1 MTTYTPETL
10 VARLKRQGAL
20 PDPAIEAAFRAVPRH
35 VFLPDIPLHSAYQ
48 DESIPLKHDERGGVT
63 IASTQPSVT
72 ARMLSQLELK
82 PGHNVLQ
89 VGAGSGYTAA
99 LIQSVVGANGRVT
112 AIEIDRITAA
122 QAAENLQR
130 VQMGAVN
137 IVEGDGT
144 HGYAPRAQY
153 DRIIVN
159 GTIWD
164 VPVAW
169 VKQLKPDGILVAP
182 LWLDALQY
190 SAAFR
195 IAAHETLH
203 SESNKA
209 CAFVPLRGSAHGPSM
224 TVRIGGSSLMLTGQ
238 VNRLDSAALH
248 LLLSETAE
256 IDYLGAPLT
265 GRKSK
270 RSYLPYFMLYLPQEF
285 VFCLYDAQGE
295 QQPYGMNRR
304 GFAALSR
311 GSAVFVSLEGDLK
324 AWVFGGADAIL
335 AVQDAYAAWK
345 AAGMPSDEQLHIRL
359 VTRADGEA
367 PMPEGVRVY
376 PRMTHDVHAWLD

>member
-1 MTTYTPETL
+1 MPTYTPETL
-10 VARLKRQGAL
+10 IARLKRQCAPL
-20 PDPAIEAAFRAVPRH
+20 DPAIEAAFRAVPRH
-35 VFLPDIPLHSAYQ
+35 VFLPGIPPRNVYR
-48 DESIPLKHDERGGVT
+48 DESIPLKRDERGGVT
-63 IASTQPSVT
+63 IASTQPSMT
-72 ARMLSQLELK
+72 ARMLAQLELK

-99 LIQSVVGANGRVT
+99 LIQHIVGSSGRVT
-112 AIEIDRITAA
+112 AIEIDRVTAA
-122 QAAENLQR
+122 QAGENLQR
-130 VQMGAVN
+130 VQMGNVN
-137 IVEGDGT
+137 VVEGDGT
-144 HGYAPRAQY
+144 NGYAPRAQY

-169 VKQLKPDGILVAP
+169 VRQLKSDGILVAP

-195 IAAHETLH
+195 IETKENLH
-203 SESNKA
+203 SESNEA
-209 CAFVPLRGSAHGPSM
+209 CAFVPLRGSAQGPGM

-238 VNRLDSAALH
+238 MNRLDSASLH

-270 RSYLPYFMLYLPQEF
+270 RNFLPFFMLHLPPEF

-304 GFAALSR
+304 GFVVLSP
-311 GSAVFVSLEGDLK
+311 GSAAFVSLEGDLR
-324 AWVFGGADAIL
+324 AWVFGGADEIVA
-335 AVQDAYAAWK
+335 AQDTYAAWLT
-345 AAGMPSDEQLHIRL
+345 AGMPGDEHLRVCL
-359 VTRADGEA
+359 VAHEDDGPPA
-367 PMPEGVRVY
+367 PEDVHVY
-376 PRMTHDVHAWLD
+376 PRT